1 MLYGKVHQKWFKIK
15 VLKGSYKTLCW
26 HCIVKP
32 LSKIVA
38 GVIKF
43 KLTLWFYVSSLVRK
57 FSFINLVMSFSSSR
71 HQKKNKKQKNNNCT
85 ISDLAEPYKYKL
97 VAWKRNIFLLIVYS
111 EWTITSKLLKI
122 NPIQY
127 YSHKRTNKR
136 F

>member
-32 LSKIVA
+32 LSKLVA

-71 HQKKNKKQKNNNCT
+71 HQKKKQKTKKQQLHNLRSCRTIQIQIGGLKTKHLFVNCLQRVDHYFKTVKNK
-85 ISDLAEPYKYKL
+85 SDS
-97 VAWKRNIFLLIVYS
+97 ILLPQ
-111 EWTITSKLLKI
+111 K
-122 NPIQY
+122 
-127 YSHKRTNKR
+127 NK
-136 F
+136 